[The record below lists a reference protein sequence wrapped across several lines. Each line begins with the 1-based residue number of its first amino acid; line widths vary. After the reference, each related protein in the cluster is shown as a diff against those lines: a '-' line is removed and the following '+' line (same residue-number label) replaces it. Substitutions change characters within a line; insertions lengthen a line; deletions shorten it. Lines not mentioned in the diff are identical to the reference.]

1 MLLYCGFSLKSREI
15 RHIFSLINIK
25 MARPWIK
32 MVREQA
38 PAFLHILSAVK
49 HIPIHPLKRLLDPG
63 KRQIHPLKRLLDP
76 GKRQSHPTAPGSSG
90 LPADPGKWTDPY
102 L

>member
-32 MVREQA
+32 MVRGQA
-38 PAFLHILSAVK
+38 MAFPHIILTVE

-63 KRQIHPLKRLLDP
+63 KRQGHPI
-76 GKRQSHPTAPGSSG
+76 APGSSG